1 METNNLQLH
10 LHKNITRLSAII
22 TSGIMI
28 TDNSDEDDEWTTS
41 MHLHDKQLTTHQI
54 QAHIN
59 ALIDNLEE
67 LSQITTQQPNK

>member
-1 METNNLQLH
+1 MKTNNLQLH

>member
-67 LSQITTQQPNK
+67 LSQITTQQTNK